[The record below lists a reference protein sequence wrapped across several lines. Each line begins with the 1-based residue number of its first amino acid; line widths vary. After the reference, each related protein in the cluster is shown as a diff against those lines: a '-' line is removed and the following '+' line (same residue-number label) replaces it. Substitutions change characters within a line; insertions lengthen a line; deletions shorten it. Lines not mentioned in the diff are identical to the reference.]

1 MNRPTAI
8 WWTRLV
14 LVILGLFGAAF
25 AITGLLVALPSP
37 AVGGT
42 CGPGKGSEAAI
53 VALFDPITIGAGPE
67 PAATDAAAR
76 AQWSA
81 FIHECQTAADNR
93 ALAAFPILIVSAGVA
108 VIGAVVVGRRAR
120 HRIDSAQESTV
131 GEWWSP
137 PRATSSH

>member
-93 ALAAFPILIVSAGVA
+93 ALAAFPILVVSAGVA

-120 HRIDSAQESTV
+120 HRVGTGQESTV
-131 GEWWSP
+131 DEWWSP
-137 PRATSSH
+137 SRATSSR

>member
-1 MNRPTAI
+1 MNRPTAM

-37 AVGGT
+37 SVGGT

-53 VALFDPITIGAGPE
+53 VAIFDPNTIGAGPE
-67 PAATDAAAR
+67 PAATDTAAR

-81 FIHECQTAADNR
+81 FVHECQTAADNR
-93 ALAAFPILIVSAGVA
+93 ALAAFPILVVSVGVA
-108 VIGAVVVGRRAR
+108 VIGALVVGRRGR
-120 HRIDSAQESTV
+120 HRVDPTQDSTV
-131 GEWWSP
+131 REWSSP